1 MFNKIYEKIKEYDN
15 IVIARHIGVDPDAM
29 CSQIALRDSIKL
41 TFPKKNV
48 IAVGSGST
56 KFSDIGKL
64 DKYEVLENALLIVT
78 DTPDKKR
85 VDGVN
90 PDDYK
95 YSIKIDH
102 HPFIEKFCR
111 LEYIDDK
118 CSSVCEI
125 IMKLLK
131 EVPLKCN
138 SDIAGT
144 LFLGLA
150 SDSNRFLFNSSTDKT
165 FMLVSEYIKKY
176 KLNLEELYPK
186 IYMRDISEVR
196 LKGYIGLNMKITD
209 NGVGYIIISNDILKE
224 YGVDSASAGNMIND
238 FNYISGVPIWVTVTE
253 DVKQKLF
260 RVSCRSRGYI
270 INNICEK
277 HGGGGHIHACGARVK
292 SIDDAMKI
300 IEDFDK
306 LLKGE

>member
-64 DKYEVLENALLIVT
+64 DKYEELENALLIVT

-102 HPFIEKFCR
+102 HPFIEKFCK
-111 LEYIDDK
+111 LEYIENNS
-118 CSSVCEI
+118 SSVCEI

-238 FNYISGVPIWVTVTE
+238 FNYISGVPIWVTITE

-270 INNICEK
+270 INNICEN

>member
-29 CSQIALRDSIKL
+29 CSEIALREAIKL
-41 TFPKKNV
+41 TFPKKHV
-48 IAVGSGST
+48 IAVGSGSS
-56 KFSDIGKL
+56 KFNNIGKL
-64 DKYEVLENALLIVT
+64 DKYEELEDALLIVT

-90 PDDYK
+90 VDNYK

-102 HPFIEKFCR
+102 HPFIEKFCN
-111 LEYIDDK
+111 LEYIEDNS
-118 CSSVCEI
+118 SSVCEI

-138 SDIAGT
+138 SEIAGL

-165 FMLVSEYIKKY
+165 FLLVSEYIKKY
-176 KLNLEELYPK
+176 KLNLEELYPR

-196 LKGYIGLNMKITD
+196 LKGYIGQNLIITD
-209 NGVGYIIISNDILKE
+209 NGVGYVVITDNILKE
-224 YGVDSASAGNMIND
+224 YKVDSASAGNMIND
-238 FNYISGVPIWVTVTE
+238 FNYIDGVPIWVTITE
-253 DVKQKLF
+253 DVKQKIF
-260 RVSCRSRGYI
+260 RVSCRSRGYV
-270 INNICEK
+270 INDICER

-292 SIDDAMKI
+292 SIDEAMKI
-300 IEDFDK
+300 VNDLDE
-306 LLKGE
+306 LLRGE

>member
-1 MFNKIYEKIKEYDN
+1 MFKKIYDKIKEYDN
-15 IVIARHIGVDPDAM
+15 IVIVRHIGVDPDAM
-29 CSQIALRDSIKL
+29 CSQLALRESIKL
-41 TFPKKNV
+41 TFPRKKV
-48 IAVGSGST
+48 IAVGSGSS
-56 KFSDIGKL
+56 KFNELGKL
-64 DKYEVLENALLIVT
+64 DKYEVLNNALLIVT

-90 PDDYK
+90 PDDFK

-102 HPFIEKFCR
+102 HPFIEKFCNI
-111 LEYIDDK
+111 EYIEDT
-118 CSSVCEI
+118 SSSACEI

-138 SDIAGT
+138 SEIAGL

-165 FMLVSEYIKKY
+165 FLLVSEYVKKY

-238 FNYISGVPIWVTVTE
+238 FNYISGVPIWVTITE

-270 INNICEK
+270 INNICEN

>member
-48 IAVGSGST
+48 IAVGSGSS
-56 KFSDIGKL
+56 KFGDIGKL
-64 DKYEVLENALLIVT
+64 DKYEELEDALLIVT

-90 PDDYK
+90 PDDFK

-102 HPFIEKFCR
+102 HPFLEKYCN
-111 LEYIDDK
+111 LEYIED
-118 CSSVCEI
+118 SSSSACEI

-165 FMLVSEYIKKY
+165 FLLVSEYMKKY

-186 IYMRDISEVR
+186 IYMRDISEIR

-209 NGVGYIIISNDILKE
+209 NGVGYIIITNDILKQ
-224 YGVDSASAGNMIND
+224 YAVDSASAGNMIND
-238 FNYISGVPIWVTVTE
+238 FNYISNVPIWVTVTE

-260 RVSCRSRGYI
+260 RVSCRSRGYV
-270 INNICEK
+270 INTICEK
-277 HGGGGHIHACGARVK
+277 YGGGGHIHACGARVK
-292 SIDDAMKI
+292 FIDDAMKI

>member
-48 IAVGSGST
+48 IAIGSGSS

-64 DKYEVLENALLIVT
+64 DKYEELEDALLIVT

-90 PDDYK
+90 PDDFK

-102 HPFIEKFCR
+102 HPFIEKYCN
-111 LEYIDDK
+111 LEYIED
-118 CSSVCEI
+118 SSSSACEI

-165 FMLVSEYIKKY
+165 FLLVSEYMKKY
-176 KLNLEELYPK
+176 SLNLEELYPK

-209 NGVGYIIISNDILKE
+209 NGVGYIIITNDILKE
-224 YGVDSASAGNMIND
+224 FNVDSASAGNMIND
-238 FNYISGVPIWVTVTE
+238 FNYIDGVPIWVTVTE

-260 RVSCRSRGYI
+260 RVSCRSRGYV
-270 INNICEK
+270 INTICEK
-277 HGGGGHIHACGARVK
+277 HNGGGHIHACGARVK
-292 SIDDAMKI
+292 TVDEAMKI

>member
-1 MFNKIYEKIKEYDN
+1 MFKKIYDKIKEYDN
-15 IVIARHIGVDPDAM
+15 IVIVRHIGVDPDAM
-29 CSQIALRDSIKL
+29 CSQLALRESIKL
-41 TFPKKNV
+41 TFPRKKV
-48 IAVGSGST
+48 IAVGSGSS
-56 KFSDIGKL
+56 KFNELGKL
-64 DKYEVLENALLIVT
+64 DKYEVLNNALLIVT

-90 PDDYK
+90 PDDFK

-102 HPFIEKFCR
+102 HPFIEKFCNI
-111 LEYIDDK
+111 EYIEDT
-118 CSSVCEI
+118 SSSACEI

-138 SDIAGT
+138 SEIAGL

-165 FMLVSEYIKKY
+165 FLLVSEYVKKY

-209 NGVGYIIISNDILKE
+209 NGVGYIYISDEILKE
-224 YGVDSASAGNMIND
+224 YKVDSASAGNMIND
-238 FNYISGVPIWVTVTE
+238 FNYISGVPIWVTITE
-253 DVKQKLF
+253 DKKQGLF
-260 RVSCRSRGYI
+260 RVSCRSRGYT

-277 HGGGGHIHACGARVK
+277 YGGGGHIHACGARVK
-292 SIDDAMKI
+292 SLDDAMKI
-300 IEDFDK
+300 VNDLDE